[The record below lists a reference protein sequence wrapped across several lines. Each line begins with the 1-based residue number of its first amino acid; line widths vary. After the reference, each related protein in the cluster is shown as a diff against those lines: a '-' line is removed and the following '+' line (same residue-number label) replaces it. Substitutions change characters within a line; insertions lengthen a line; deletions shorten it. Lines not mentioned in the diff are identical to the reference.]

1 MLAGLVLTLGWL
13 LLSLAWAVYVLG
25 DNCFE
30 GPCTFTDREK
40 TVAVI
45 QAAIA
50 APGLVAAGFAVVQG
64 ARYALMA
71 RASAY
76 TNQAWK
82 IAGGLLAA
90 WILFL
95 LLAVAA

>member
-1 MLAGLVLTLGWL
+1 MLAGLVLTVGWL

-25 DNCFE
+25 NNCFE

-50 APGLVAAGFAVVQG
+50 APGLVAAGFALVQG
-64 ARYALMA
+64 ARYALKA
-71 RASAY
+71 HASSYAK
-76 TNQAWK
+76 QAAM
-82 IAGGLLAA
+82 IAGGLFAG
-90 WILFL
+90 WVVFL
-95 LLAVAA
+95 LLALAA